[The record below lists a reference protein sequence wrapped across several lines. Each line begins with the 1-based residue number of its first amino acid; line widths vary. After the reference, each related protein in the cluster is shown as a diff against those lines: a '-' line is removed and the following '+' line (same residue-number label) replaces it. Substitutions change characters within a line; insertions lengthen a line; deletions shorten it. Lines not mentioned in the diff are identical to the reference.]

1 MTGAYYNE
9 FDPNAAAWLRELIKR
24 GLIAD
29 GEVDTRS
36 IVDVRADDLR
46 GFTQCH
52 WFAGI
57 GGWSY
62 ALRLAGWPDDRPV
75 WTGSCPCPPF
85 SAAGKGSKCPS
96 CGGKSCLS
104 HPLVTAGWVCLDC
117 GEEWRGDD
125 RHLLPE
131 FLRLIGECRPATVFG
146 EQVASRDGRLWLYA
160 LRSTVERVG
169 YALGAADLC
178 AAGIGS
184 PHIRQRLYFV
194 GKRLADADHARS
206 QGRREPRVECV
217 TERPPGPGGMAG
229 RLANT
234 MPAGWPEGRAITGD
248 GQASG
253 GSGDSRLADA
263 DGGDAGTEGI
273 QRGGEHGQQPQ
284 DDGIGGMADA
294 GNAQWRAVGEYREN
308 GCDGSINGRE
318 EAHSLAGTRS
328 EVRRPGQADS
338 FWRDA
343 DWLFCRDGKWRPVKP
358 AVLGVADG
366 LPGVVV
372 PCGPVLPASFPLG
385 KKQERRVMRL
395 RGYGNAIVPQVA
407 AAFIEAAS

>member
-36 IVDVRADDLR
+36 IVDVRADDVR

-284 DDGIGGMADA
+284 DGGTCGMADA
-294 GNAQWRAVGEYREN
+294 DISGSQSREWHGARVGHRN
-308 GCDGSINGRE
+308 TAAATSGDGGPSPTYG
-318 EAHSLAGTRS
+318 
-328 EVRRPGQADS
+328 

-343 DWLFCRDGKWRPVKP
+343 DWLFCRDGKWRPTQP
-358 AVLGVADG
+358 AILSVADG
-366 LPGVVV
+366 LPGVLV
-372 PCGPVLPASFPLG
+372 PCGPVVPAAFPLAQ
-385 KKQERRVMRL
+385 KQERRVMRL

>member
-146 EQVASRDGRLWLYA
+146 
-160 LRSTVERVG
+160 
-169 YALGAADLC
+169 
-178 AAGIGS
+178 
-184 PHIRQRLYFV
+184 
-194 GKRLADADHARS
+194 
-206 QGRREPRVECV
+206 
-217 TERPPGPGGMAG
+217 
-229 RLANT
+229 
-234 MPAGWPEGRAITGD
+234 
-248 GQASG
+248 
-253 GSGDSRLADA
+253 
-263 DGGDAGTEGI
+263 
-273 QRGGEHGQQPQ
+273 
-284 DDGIGGMADA
+284 
-294 GNAQWRAVGEYREN
+294 
-308 GCDGSINGRE
+308 
-318 EAHSLAGTRS
+318 
-328 EVRRPGQADS
+328 
-338 FWRDA
+338 
-343 DWLFCRDGKWRPVKP
+343 
-358 AVLGVADG
+358 
-366 LPGVVV
+366 
-372 PCGPVLPASFPLG
+372 
-385 KKQERRVMRL
+385 
-395 RGYGNAIVPQVA
+395 
-407 AAFIEAAS
+407 